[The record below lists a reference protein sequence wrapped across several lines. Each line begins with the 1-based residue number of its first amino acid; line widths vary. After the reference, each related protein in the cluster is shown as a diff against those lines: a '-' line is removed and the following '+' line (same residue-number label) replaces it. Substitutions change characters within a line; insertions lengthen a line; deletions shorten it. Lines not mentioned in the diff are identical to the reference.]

1 MATRCLW
8 SMSSTRRLLVGV
20 LAVLAVVITL
30 ICGYQLGYRQGSR
43 DALDWEFSAVLGGK
57 VLPVGHGSDLLR
69 SRVVPLKASQSVNV
83 VSEPFA
89 LTHK

>member
-1 MATRCLW
+1 
-8 SMSSTRRLLVGV
+8 MSSARRFLVGV
-20 LAVLAVVITL
+20 LAVLGVVITL
-30 ICGYQLGYRQGSR
+30 ICVYQVGYRQGSR

-57 VLPVGHGSDLLR
+57 VMPVGRGSALLR
-69 SRVVPLKASQSVNV
+69 SRVVPLKATQSVNV